1 MMSFDLYPALQPM
14 LGITLATA
22 LSLIIGLEREFY
34 AKAAGMR
41 TYTLVGMG
49 AAVFTAVSKY
59 GFQDVVLNDFTRTD
73 GSRVAAQ
80 VVTGIGFLGA
90 GLIFVRKD
98 SVRGLTTGAGIW
110 FVSAVGMTAAAGMY
124 LIACLITILYLLVMI
139 GLRPLTLRLPHSK
152 ATRRRMTVQYAD
164 GRGILR
170 DVMETISGLGLKV
183 VDLTVVGQKE
193 EGDVTLQQINIE
205 VEGPAGGLSD
215 LGDQLYELSGVYSV
229 DSAQTA
235 APDR

>member
-1 MMSFDLYPALQPM
+1 M
-14 LGITLATA
+14 
-22 LSLIIGLEREFY
+22 
-34 AKAAGMR
+34 
-41 TYTLVGMG
+41 
-49 AAVFTAVSKY
+49 
-59 GFQDVVLNDFTRTD
+59 NDFTRFD

-110 FVSAVGMTAAAGMY
+110 FVAAVGMAAGAGLY
-124 LIACLITILYLLVMI
+124 LIACLVALLYLVVMI
-139 GLRPLTLRLPHSK
+139 GLRPLTHKLPHSK
-152 ATRRRMTVQYAD
+152 ATRQKLSLQYAD

-183 VDLTVVGQKE
+183 VDLTVAGASE
-193 EGDVTLQQINIE
+193 EGDVRLQQVHVE

-215 LGDQLYELSGVYSV
+215 LEDQLHELPGVYSV
-229 DSAQTA
+229 RSS
-235 APDR
+235 

>member
-1 MMSFDLYPALQPM
+1 
-14 LGITLATA
+14 
-22 LSLIIGLEREFY
+22 
-34 AKAAGMR
+34 
-41 TYTLVGMG
+41 
-49 AAVFTAVSKY
+49 
-59 GFQDVVLNDFTRTD
+59 
-73 GSRVAAQ
+73 
-80 VVTGIGFLGA
+80 GIGFLGA

-124 LIACLITILYLLVMI
+124 LIATLITVLYLVVMI

-152 ATRRRMTVQYAD
+152 ATRKRITIQYAD

-183 VDLTVVGQKE
+183 VDLTVIGNKA
-193 EGDVTLQQINIE
+193 EGDVRLQQVLVE
-205 VEGPAGGLSD
+205 VEGPVGSLSD
-215 LGDQLYELSGVYSV
+215 LADQLYELSGVYSV
-229 DSAQTA
+229 DSSQST